1 MTLDATAVLPRA
13 GWITHE
19 PMQECGRFPHT
30 TVTSPRLIELPRAGS
45 GLVGRHRLPRAHRA
59 IFAVSEAYDWS
70 SRMDVVDEKY
80 EILRQQYQ
88 PELRGEVHAFL
99 SENSFLLDLLPETFD
114 RIQQYFGAEARL
126 GLEVLIDPDDGSR
139 ELFALALTSRNPSD
153 VRARRTRLMR
163 EWWLKGADARARQ
176 QMSVGAEF
184 V

>member
-1 MTLDATAVLPRA
+1 
-13 GWITHE
+13 
-19 PMQECGRFPHT
+19 
-30 TVTSPRLIELPRAGS
+30 
-45 GLVGRHRLPRAHRA
+45 
-59 IFAVSEAYDWS
+59 
-70 SRMDVVDEKY
+70 MDVVDEKY
-80 EILRQQYQ
+80 EILRQQYR

-139 ELFALALTSRNPSD
+139 ELFALALTSRDPSD

-176 QMSVGAEF
+176 QMRVGAEF